1 MREKCEEYLKKPTK
15 KARAEL
21 TTMEQNWCDLMLK
34 DKPDKPD
41 KPEAKP
47 EAKPK

>member
-15 KARAEL
+15 KLRAEL
-21 TTMEQNWCDLMLK
+21 TTMEQNWCDLKLK
-34 DKPDKPD
+34 D